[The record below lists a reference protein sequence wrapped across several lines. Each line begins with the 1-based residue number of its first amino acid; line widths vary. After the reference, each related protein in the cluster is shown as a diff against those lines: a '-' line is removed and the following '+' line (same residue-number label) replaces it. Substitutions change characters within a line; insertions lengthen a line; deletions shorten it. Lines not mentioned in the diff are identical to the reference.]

1 MYEPLIDEEYREN
14 MEVVWEGIPKNE
26 DDEESE
32 EKEGL
37 RGFVERWHEA
47 TMTSTKRIIDPI
59 EWVETPQ
66 QPDSSSCGVL
76 VVAQAYNNISGDIER
91 QTYNVSKNDVK
102 VMRLRM
108 LWVIMHSK
116 EQMMSN
122 SDAATATEIDK
133 KLQVELK

>member
-1 MYEPLIDEEYREN
+1 MYEPLIDEEYRKD
-14 MEVVWEGIPKNE
+14 MEVVWKGIPKNE

-47 TMTSTKRIIDPI
+47 TMPSTKLIIDPI
-59 EWVETPQ
+59 EWVETSQ

-76 VVAQAYNNISGDIER
+76 VVAQAYNYISGDIER

-102 VMRLRM
+102 MMRLRM

-116 EQMMSN
+116 EQMMS
-122 SDAATATEIDK
+122 DFKCCYCDRDR
-133 KLQVELK
+133 